1 MSQTKSTTMSES
13 LDIAQKEMLLLWL
26 GEDLSIGETGLK
38 MLTTNLF
45 HTQSARTAI
54 SILDSIMLTKL

>member
-1 MSQTKSTTMSES
+1 MSES